1 MILKQTIKRFVLV
14 TCLTP
19 ISYGGI
25 LMGMNEDYDR
35 WLEERKRKE
44 DETQIVAL
52 GIARVIAI
60 AAFTL
65 LLIGLMARWL

>member
-1 MILKQTIKRFVLV
+1 
-14 TCLTP
+14 
-19 ISYGGI
+19 
-25 LMGMNEDYDR
+25 MGMNEDYDR